1 MVNAKNYISKLKT
14 HVITEQEIT
23 KLVKKIIKE
32 DSDRSNLFNEYSE
45 VIDAIERAFHNGE
58 YEGNQG
64 IFDDEVQNLIEQIY
78 ENEDLSDEEVDHL
91 LFMAEDLFELWKN

>member
-1 MVNAKNYISKLKT
+1 MKKYIIS
-14 HVITEQEIT
+14 EQEIT

-45 VIDAIERAFHNGE
+45 IIDAIERAFHNGE
-58 YEGNQG
+58 YEDNQD
-64 IFDDEVQNLIEQIY
+64 IFDDEVRNLIEQIY